1 MNDRGSRK
9 KPRLSHLS
17 LQRPCPMKGKNL
29 IELASH
35 RLADILTELSQDIM
49 LQLAMHSRFSLSP
62 QEWEVVSKDY
72 GHATAALRAGLEVKF
87 DWIKRAPWSLA
98 GLANPDPLVSRRTG
112 AEAMRWYD
120 AQTQASHR

>member
-1 MNDRGSRK
+1 MLNDNLFFSYFNMILRVQGIVDTLTSWCEGCPCHRDELMNDRGSRK

-62 QEWEVVSKDY
+62 QEWEIVSKDY
-72 GHATAALRAGLEVKF
+72 GHATAALRAGL
-87 DWIKRAPWSLA
+87 
-98 GLANPDPLVSRRTG
+98 
-112 AEAMRWYD
+112 
-120 AQTQASHR
+120 